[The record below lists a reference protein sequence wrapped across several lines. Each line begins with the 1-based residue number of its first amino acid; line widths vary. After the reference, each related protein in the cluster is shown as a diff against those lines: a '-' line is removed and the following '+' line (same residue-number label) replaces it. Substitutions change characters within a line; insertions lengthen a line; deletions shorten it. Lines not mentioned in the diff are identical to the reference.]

1 MTIKFLK
8 SVVLCLFLLQPVLG
22 WSQET
27 ESVSEVAEPTWTASE
42 IMALPVDWWPK
53 FITEDTE
60 EFRIRADLLIGK
72 INEYVGGLD
81 AENLVLAQTGVNS
94 LRANLDAVL
103 TVQSLPTTLQI
114 ATLPT
119 LDNYSM
125 QQFLDLRKLWRETGS
140 QLKALE
146 LEHEQFGR
154 QRNLLEQRRDLT
166 LAQYSD
172 TDPSSPARL
181 LAGLRRINLHVELY
195 AHGKLLGINNAQQAQ
210 INSYLDDVNQQIKY
224 AADHLFV
231 EELSLAHLDSTI
243 QGLNIEV
250 TKAAAKLTVAQQKL
264 LDAINAETPDTY
276 KILNLKQQLTGLTA
290 EELLARLKVELQYA
304 KRDWFLLRSG
314 STTSTDNLYKGDP
327 VLRALLTEATQLSTL
342 WSRTSQNTLVTPAP
356 DKDRKAKKAYAE
368 AQASA
373 HETLGLIAEV
383 NATIDNLSLIRDQ
396 VTSESLELTR
406 GLGGGWLR
414 IKVYSQRLWTKSKNL
429 LNTSLFHIGD
439 RPVTAGGITKA
450 LFIFLFFYVVSW
462 LIRHFLDR
470 LERRQHFEQGSFYAG
485 GRVLHYIIL
494 TIAGIAALGSIG
506 LDFSNFALIAGAL
519 SVGIGFGLQSV
530 VLNFV
535 SGLILL
541 FESSIRVGDYIEL
554 DSGNSDSSLMGVVKE
569 IRSRSTLVNTN
580 DNVDVIVP
588 NSELVGNRMINWT
601 LRESTAR
608 MRIPF
613 SVAYGSDKELV
624 TKAALE
630 AAAEGEFCI
639 QHTPGLK
646 AAVRMISFGDSALKF
661 ELRVWVNRQG
671 VRRPIFVR
679 SSILWEMDTKFREY
693 GIKVPFPQRD
703 MHFPDGSGL
712 MRPNEPVP
720 EPTDQ

>member
-8 SVVLCLFLLQPVLG
+8 SVVLCLFLLQPVFG
-22 WSQET
+22 WSQEA
-27 ESVSEVAEPTWTASE
+27 ESVNEITEPSWAASE

-60 EFRIRADLLIGK
+60 EFRIRANLLIAK
-72 INEYVGGLD
+72 INEYVSGLD
-81 AENLVLAQTGVNS
+81 AENLVLAQTGVNT

-103 TVQSLPTTLQI
+103 TVQSMPSTLQI

-119 LDNYSM
+119 FDDYSM
-125 QQFLDLRKLWRETGS
+125 QQFLDLRKLWRDTGS
-140 QLKALE
+140 QLKTLE
-146 LEHEQFGR
+146 LEHEQLSR
-154 QRNLLEQRRDLT
+154 QHNLLEQGRDLT
-166 LAQYSD
+166 LAQYPD
-172 TDPSSPARL
+172 IDPSSPARL

-195 AHGKLLGINNAQQAQ
+195 AHEKLLDVNNTQQAQ
-210 INSYLDDVNQQIKY
+210 INSYLDDVNQQIEY

-243 QGLNIEV
+243 QGLNDEV

-276 KILNLKQQLTGLTA
+276 KVLNLKQQLTGLTA
-290 EELLARLKVELQYA
+290 KELLARLKVELQQA

-314 STTSTDNLYKGDP
+314 STTSTDNLHKSDP
-327 VLRALLTEATQLSTL
+327 VLTALLNEATQLSAL
-342 WSRTSQNTLVTPAP
+342 WSRASQNTLITPAP

-406 GLGGGWLR
+406 GFGGSWLR
-414 IKVYSQRLWTKSKNL
+414 IKIYSKLLWTQSKNL

-470 LERRQHFEQGSFYAG
+470 LERQQHFQQGSFYAG
-485 GRVLHYIIL
+485 GRVLHYVIM

-541 FESSIRVGDYIEL
+541 FESSIRVGDYVEL
-554 DSGNSDSSLMGVVKE
+554 DSGNPDSSLMGVVKE
-569 IRSRSTLVNTN
+569 IRSRSTLINTN

-639 QHTPGLK
+639 HHTPGLK
-646 AAVRMISFGDSALKF
+646 AAVRMISFGDSALNF

-679 SSILWEMDTKFREY
+679 SSILWVMDTKFREY

-712 MRPNEPVP
+712 LRPNEPVP

>member
-1 MTIKFLK
+1 MTIRLLK
-8 SVVLCLFLLQPVLG
+8 SVVLCFFLLQSVFG

-27 ESVSEVAEPTWTASE
+27 ESASE
-42 IMALPVDWWPK
+42 IAEPPWAASELTALSVDWWSK
-53 FITEDTE
+53 FITEDSE
-60 EFRIRADLLIGK
+60 EFRNRANLLIAK
-72 INEYVGGLD
+72 VNEYVSGLD
-81 AENLVLAQTGVNS
+81 AENLVLAQTRANTM
-94 LRANLDAVL
+94 RANLDSVL
-103 TVQSLPTTLQI
+103 TVQSMPSTLQI
-114 ATLPT
+114 AALPT
-119 LDNYSM
+119 FDDYSM
-125 QQFLDLRKLWRETGS
+125 QQFLSLRKLWRDTGS

-146 LEHEQFGR
+146 LEHERFTR
-154 QRNLLEQRRDLT
+154 QRNLLQQRRDLA
-166 LAQYSD
+166 LAQYSN
-172 TDPSSPARL
+172 TEPSSPARL
-181 LAGLRRINLHVELY
+181 LAGLQRINLHLELY
-195 AHGKLLGINNAQQAQ
+195 AHGKLLDINNAQQAQ
-210 INSYLDDVNQQIKY
+210 INSHLDDVNQQIEF
-224 AADHLFV
+224 ASDHLFV
-231 EELSLAHLDSTI
+231 EELSLAHFDSII
-243 QGLNIEV
+243 QGLNDEV
-250 TKAAAKLTVAQQKL
+250 TKADAKLTAAQQEL
-264 LDAINAETPDTY
+264 LDALNAETPDTY

-290 EELLARLKVELQYA
+290 EELLARLEMELQHA
-304 KRDWFLLRSG
+304 ERDWFLLRSD
-314 STTSTDNLYKGDP
+314 STVSTDDLHKGDP
-327 VLRALLTEATQLSTL
+327 VLGALLSEATQLSAL
-342 WSRTSQNTLVTPAP
+342 WSRASQNTLITPAP
-356 DKDRKAKKAYAE
+356 DKDREAKKAYAE

-396 VTSESLELTR
+396 VSSESLALEK
-406 GLGGGWLR
+406 GFGGGWLR
-414 IKVYSQRLWTKSKNL
+414 IKIYSQRLWTQSQNL
-429 LNTSLFHIGD
+429 LNTSLFHIGE

-450 LFIFLFFYVVSW
+450 LFIFLFFYVLSW

-494 TIAGIAALGSIG
+494 TIAGIAALGSVG
-506 LDFSNFALIAGAL
+506 LDFSSFALIAGAL

-541 FESSIRVGDYIEL
+541 FEGSIRVGDYVEL
-554 DSGNSDSSLMGVVKE
+554 DSNETGAAFMGVVKE
-569 IRSRSTLVNTN
+569 IRSRATLINTN

-601 LRESTAR
+601 LKESTAR

-624 TKAALE
+624 TKTALE

-639 QHTPGLK
+639 HHTPGRK
-646 AAVRMISFGDSALKF
+646 AAVRMISFGDNALNF

-679 SSILWEMDTKFREY
+679 SSILWVMDTKFREH

-712 MRPNEPVP
+712 LRPNEPVP

>member
-1 MTIKFLK
+1 MTNKLFK
-8 SVVLCLFLLQPVLG
+8 SVVLSIFLLQPVFG

-27 ESVSEVAEPTWTASE
+27 EATGKAVEPSWVAPE
-42 IMALPVDWWPK
+42 IVALTDDWWPG
-53 FITEDTE
+53 FITENTE
-60 EFRIRADLLIGK
+60 VLRIRAVLLTTMVS
-72 INEYVGGLD
+72 EYVSRLD
-81 AENLVLAQTGVNS
+81 ADNLVAAQTSANT
-94 LRANLDAVL
+94 LRANLDTLL
-103 TVQSLPTTLQI
+103 TIQGMPVTLQI
-114 ATLPT
+114 EPLPT
-119 LDNYSM
+119 LDSYSM
-125 QQFLDLRKLWRETGS
+125 QQFLDLRKFWRDAGIQVQT
-140 QLKALE
+140 LE
-146 LEHEQFGR
+146 LEQQQLSGQYE
-154 QRNLLEQRRDLT
+154 LLEQKWDLS
-166 LAQYSD
+166 LIQYADS
-172 TDPSSPARL
+172 DPSSPARV
-181 LAGLRRINLHVELY
+181 LAGLQRINLHIELY
-195 AHGKLLGINNAQQAQ
+195 LLVIQLDANTTRQAQ
-210 INSYLDDVNQQIKY
+210 LNSYLDDGNQKIKY
-224 AADHLFV
+224 AADHLYV
-231 EELSLAHLDSTI
+231 DELSLAHLDSTI
-243 QGLNIEV
+243 QGLTDEV
-250 TKAAAKLTVAQQKL
+250 TKATGELARVQQKL
-264 LDAINAETPDTY
+264 LDAINAEAPDSY
-276 KILNLKQQLTGLTA
+276 KILNLKQQLTRLTA
-290 EELLARLKVELQYA
+290 EEFLTRLKVELYQA

-314 STTSTDNLYKGDP
+314 TAASTRDLHQSDP
-327 VLRALLTEATQLSTL
+327 VVRALLQEATQLSAL
-342 WSRTSQNTLVTPAP
+342 WTYASQNTLITPAP
-356 DKDRKAKKAYAE
+356 DKDRIANKEYAE
-368 AQASA
+368 AQFSA
-373 HETLGLIAEV
+373 HETLSLIADV

-396 VTSESLELTR
+396 VISESLALKK
-406 GLGGGWLR
+406 GFGGGWFR
-414 IKVYSQRLWTKSKNL
+414 IKIYSQRLWEQSKAL

-439 RPVTAGGITKA
+439 KPVTAGGITKA
-450 LFIFLFFYVVSW
+450 LFIFLFFYVISW

-470 LERRQHFEQGSFYAG
+470 LERRQHFQQGSFYAG

-506 LDFSNFALIAGAL
+506 LDFRNFALIAGAL

-541 FESSIRVGDYIEL
+541 FEGSIRVGDYVEL
-554 DSGNSDSSLMGVVKE
+554 DTGDSDSSLMGVVKE
-569 IRSRSTLVNTN
+569 IRSRATLINTN
-580 DNVDVIVP
+580 DNIDVIVP

-624 TKAALE
+624 KKAALE

-646 AAVRMISFGDSALKF
+646 AAVRMISFGDSALNF

-679 SSILWEMDTKFREY
+679 SSILWMMDTKFREY

-712 MRPNEPVP
+712 LRPNEPVL